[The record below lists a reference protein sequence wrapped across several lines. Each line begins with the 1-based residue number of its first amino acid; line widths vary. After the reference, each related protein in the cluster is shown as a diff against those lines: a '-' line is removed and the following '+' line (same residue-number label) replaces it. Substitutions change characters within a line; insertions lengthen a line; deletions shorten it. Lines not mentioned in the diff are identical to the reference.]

1 VVAKRSK
8 AVDVVFDG
16 IVKVN
21 VPAVMVCEP
30 NVWTLI
36 ALRDCVKLYNNTV
49 SNAVVNV
56 TVV

>member
-1 VVAKRSK
+1 MVLL
-8 AVDVVFDG
+8 G

-30 NVWTLI
+30 NVWTLT
-36 ALRDCVKLYNNTV
+36 ALRDCVKLYSNTV
-49 SNAVVNV
+49 SNAVDKV